1 MQTTLPTCAGAGLRA
16 PHFPALLHG
25 EARFPWVEV
34 HSENYL
40 YGGPARA
47 ALLAA
52 RAHQP
57 VSLHGVGMGLGN
69 ADGLDIDHVRAIAVL
84 ADAVAPAAISEHL
97 CFNRSGA
104 QVVNDLL
111 PLPYSRESLDIVCAN
126 IMRAQ
131 DILKRPLFIENIAAY
146 IDCRALVDA
155 SDAITEGA
163 FLTLLAR
170 RTGCGILLDLNNL
183 YVNSVNHGANVH
195 MQVESVLAD
204 IDPMHVGEIHLAGFS
219 EEDGMLIDTHS
230 APVHAPVWAIYEA
243 WVAAHGARPTL
254 IEWDADLPPVHV
266 LLQEVERAQAILDGH
281 TTSHASQRVEAHHVP
296 A

>member
-1 MQTTLPTCAGAGLRA
+1 MQTALPTLPICAGAGLRA

-25 EARFPWVEV
+25 QARFRWVEV

-69 ADGLDIDHVRAIAVL
+69 GDGLDVDHVRAIAAL
-84 ADAVAPAAISEHL
+84 ADAVEPAAVSEHL
-97 CFNRSGA
+97 CFNRSGTR
-104 QVVNDLL
+104 VVNDLL
-111 PLPYSRESLDIVCAN
+111 PLPYSRESLDLVAAN
-126 IMRAQ
+126 IERAQ
-131 DILKRPLFIENIAAY
+131 DILKRPLLIEHIATY
-146 IDCRALVDA
+146 IDCRALVDPHE
-155 SDAITEGA
+155 AIPEGA
-163 FLTLLAR
+163 FLTALAR

-183 YVNSVNHGANVH
+183 YVNSVNHGVTVDA
-195 MQVESVLAD
+195 VLAD
-204 IDPMHVGEIHLAGFS
+204 IDPRCVYEIHLAGYS

-230 APVHAPVWAIYEA
+230 RPVYAPVWALYDAYIA
-243 WVAAHGARPTL
+243 THGARPTL
-254 IEWDADLPPVHV
+254 IEWDAELQPVQV
-266 LLQEVERAQAILDGH
+266 LLQEADRAQAILDRYAAPPPLE
-281 TTSHASQRVEAHHVP
+281 TRHAP

>member
-1 MQTTLPTCAGAGLRA
+1 MQTALPTCAGAGLRA

-69 ADGLDIDHVRAIAVL
+69 ADGLDVEHVRAIATL

-111 PLPYSRESLDIVCAN
+111 PLPYSRESLDVVCAN
-126 IMRAQ
+126 VMRAQ
-131 DILKRPLFIENIAAY
+131 DILKRPLLIENIAAY

-155 SDAITEGA
+155 DEAVSEGA
-163 FLTLLAR
+163 FLTALAR

-183 YVNSVNHGANVH
+183 YVNSVNHGVT
-195 MQVESVLAD
+195 VEAVLAD
-204 IDPMHVGEIHLAGFS
+204 IDPVLVGEIHLAGFS
-219 EEDGMLIDTHS
+219 EEDGVLIDTHS
-230 APVHAPVWAIYEA
+230 APVHAPVWALYDA
-243 WVAAHGARPTL
+243 WIAKHGARPTL
-254 IEWDADLPPVHV
+254 IEWDAELPPVHV
-266 LLQEVERAQAILDGH
+266 LLDEAARAQATLDR
-281 TTSHASQRVEAHHVP
+281 HANAVMQEPRHAT